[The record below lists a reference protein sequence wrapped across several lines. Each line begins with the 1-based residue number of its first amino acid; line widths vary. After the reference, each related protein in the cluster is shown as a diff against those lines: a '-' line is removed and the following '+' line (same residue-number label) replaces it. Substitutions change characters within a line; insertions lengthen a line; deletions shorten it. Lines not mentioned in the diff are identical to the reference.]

1 MIRSIDSVS
10 LPEPLGE
17 GIQLNQKEVF
27 MTDQIQ
33 SSEEAGV
40 TKISP
45 VERVEAVEGSEVSQE
60 QKKNSLKGMLMMA
73 LCCGAPFLLVLTIP
87 LFGFSLAGVA
97 GTVLPYIALLAC
109 PLGMY
114 FMMRMMNKK

>member
-1 MIRSIDSVS
+1 
-10 LPEPLGE
+10 
-17 GIQLNQKEVF
+17 

-33 SSEEAGV
+33 SSEEAGM
-40 TKISP
+40 TEISP

-73 LCCGAPFLLVLTIP
+73 LCCGAPLLLILAIP